1 MKYDNLTVLAMAKQ
15 NLLAAMIFF
24 GTNAVLW
31 IVRYVYRNNPQVAI
45 DAGVLTLPL
54 MGAGFFALINGWRL
68 LVGARLSQGPRRES
82 QPTGS
87 KRPWRFPMF
96 RKAVLTLAV
105 AMIPVVALAQHP
117 QSKSGTTRFYN
128 QQGRPQGHS
137 TSQGGT
143 TRFYNQQGRPQGRI
157 VRPR

>member
-1 MKYDNLTVLAMAKQ
+1 
-15 NLLAAMIFF
+15 
-24 GTNAVLW
+24 
-31 IVRYVYRNNPQVAI
+31 
-45 DAGVLTLPL
+45 
-54 MGAGFFALINGWRL
+54 
-68 LVGARLSQGPRRES
+68 
-82 QPTGS
+82 
-87 KRPWRFPMF
+87 MF

-143 TRFYNQQGRPQGRI
+143 TRFYNQQGRPQGHSVQRGNTTRFYSQQGRPQGRI